1 MLRYR
6 YRNTKKKRP
15 VTNLYNKMRRSI
27 RQYERLEVGESMKS
41 LVNIISKDL
50 ILSLFTEHHSGTVG
64 NWVDL
69 HWTIMTSIHRSLY
82 SLNVYL
88 QWYIDSKNLSDELHS
103 TAAFRRALITW
114 LNYFSSLL
122 FWFSLSIECWFS
134 FGTARSYCICFHW
147 VSRWGYVQCHACV
160 K

>member
-15 VTNLYNKMRRSI
+15 VTNLCNKMRRSI

-69 HWTIMTSIHRSLY
+69 HSNHYDLDTQVPVLTERLLTMIHR
-82 SLNVYL
+82 
-88 QWYIDSKNLSDELHS
+88 
-103 TAAFRRALITW
+103 F
-114 LNYFSSLL
+114 
-122 FWFSLSIECWFS
+122 
-134 FGTARSYCICFHW
+134 
-147 VSRWGYVQCHACV
+147 
-160 K
+160 